1 MKIDIAN
8 IWDNMTIDE
17 KLKILYYNY
26 PFDFRLHR
34 QAFIDF
40 CNYKF
45 NELSDIHASI
55 KNVITNALKGDMK
68 IYKALAQKKHMQD

>member
-1 MKIDIAN
+1 MKIDTAE

-34 QAFIDF
+34 QVFIDF

-45 NELSDIHASI
+45 NELADIQYASI
-55 KNVITNALKGDMK
+55 KNVITNALKGETIK
-68 IYKALAQKKHMQD
+68 

>member
-1 MKIDIAN
+1 MKSIAN
-8 IWDNMTIDE
+8 IWDNMTTDE
-17 KLKILYYNY
+17 KLQILYYNY

-45 NELSDIHASI
+45 NDLPDIQYAII
-55 KNVITNALKGDMK
+55 KNVIKNTLKGG
-68 IYKALAQKKHMQD
+68 